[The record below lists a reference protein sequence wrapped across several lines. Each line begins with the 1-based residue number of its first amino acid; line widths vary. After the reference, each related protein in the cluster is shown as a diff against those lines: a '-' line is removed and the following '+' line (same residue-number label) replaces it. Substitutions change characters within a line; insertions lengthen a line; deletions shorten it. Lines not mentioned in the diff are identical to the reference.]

1 MPANLENSAVAL
13 QFLGWG
19 RSPGEGNNNLLQ
31 DSYLESGEEPGR
43 LHAVHGV
50 TESDRTE
57 HNKRN

>member
-1 MPANLENSAVAL
+1 MQVTQL

-50 TESDRTE
+50 TESDMTE